1 MQESF
6 NKYLEQSIKAHWEM
20 PALTDFKGSTYL
32 YKDVAR
38 KIEKIHLLFDAAGIQ
53 KGDKIS
59 LCGRNRANWAI
70 SFLAIVSYGAVA
82 VPILHDFKPD
92 NIHHIVNHSDSK
104 ILFVGD
110 NVWENLNESMM
121 ENLEAIIS
129 LIDFE
134 LYSVK
139 NENIKDAREHLNE
152 LFGKKYP
159 NRFTPSDIKY
169 YEDKP
174 EELILINYT
183 SGSTGFS
190 KGVMLPYRSI
200 WSNTKFC
207 LDNLGFLNPGDSII
221 SMLPMAHMYGLA
233 VEVIHPICK
242 GCHINF
248 LTRTPSPKIIM
259 DAFAQVKPKLIV
271 AVPLIIEKIIKT
283 KVFPMLDKP
292 LIKLMLH
299 VPFVDQQLLSRVK
312 NKLEETFGGNLKEM
326 IIGGAAMNKE
336 VEQFLRKIEFPYTVG
351 YGMTECG
358 PLIS

>member
-1 MQESF
+1 MIRQPPRPT
-6 NKYLEQSIKAHWEM
+6 Q
-20 PALTDFKGSTYL
+20 ALS
-32 YKDVAR
+32 
-38 KIEKIHLLFDAAGIQ
+38 LFPYTTLFR
-53 KGDKIS
+53 S
-59 LCGRNRANWAI
+59 
-70 SFLAIVSYGAVA
+70 
-82 VPILHDFKPD
+82 
-92 NIHHIVNHSDSK
+92 HHIVTHSDSK

-207 LDNLGFLNPGDSII
+207 LDNLGFLNPAYVKI
-221 SMLPMAHMYGLA
+221 SSFSFAEFFFDILN
-233 VEVIHPICK
+233 
-242 GCHINF
+242 NF
-248 LTRTPSPKIIM
+248 VHCCS
-259 DAFAQVKPKLIV
+259 
-271 AVPLIIEKIIKT
+271 
-283 KVFPMLDKP
+283 
-292 LIKLMLH
+292 
-299 VPFVDQQLLSRVK
+299 S
-312 NKLEETFGGNLKEM
+312 
-326 IIGGAAMNKE
+326 
-336 VEQFLRKIEFPYTVG
+336 
-351 YGMTECG
+351 
-358 PLIS
+358 